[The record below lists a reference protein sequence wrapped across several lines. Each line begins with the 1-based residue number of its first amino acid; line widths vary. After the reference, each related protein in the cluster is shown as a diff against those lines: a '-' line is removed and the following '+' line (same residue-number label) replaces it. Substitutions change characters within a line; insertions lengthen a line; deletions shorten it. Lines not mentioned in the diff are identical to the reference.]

1 MSEALH
7 VVCPHCDA
15 VNRVPAEKLAAGEG
29 GRCGRCHKPLFD
41 GHPVALTAERFD
53 THVSRSDVPVLVDF
67 WAAWCGPCQ
76 MMAPVFEEAARRLEP
91 RVRLAKL
98 DTDAAPQVAGRYG
111 IRGIP
116 TLILF
121 RRGQEV
127 ARVSGAM
134 DLGRLLAWVEQHL

>member
-15 VNRVPAEKLAAGEG
+15 VNRVPAEKLDAGEG

>member
-1 MSEALH
+1 MSEGLH

-41 GHPVALTAERFD
+41 GHPVALTAENFD

-76 MMAPVFEEAARRLEP
+76 MMAPVFGEAARRLEP

-98 DTDAAPQVAGRYG
+98 DTDAAPQVAGRHG

-121 RRGQEV
+121 CRGQEV

>member
-7 VVCPHCDA
+7 VVCPRCET
-15 VNRVPAEKLAAGEG
+15 VNRVPADRLAAGEG
-29 GRCGRCHKPLFD
+29 GNCGRCHRPLFD
-41 GHPVALTAERFD
+41 GHPVTLTAESFD
-53 THVSRSDVPVLVDF
+53 THVGRSEIPVLVDF

-98 DTDAAPQVAGRYG
+98 DTDAAPQVAGRHG

-121 RRGQEV
+121 RKGREV

>member
-1 MSEALH
+1 MSEGLH
-7 VVCPHCDA
+7 VVCPHCDT

-29 GRCGRCHKPLFD
+29 GRCGRCHRPLFD
-41 GHPVALTAERFD
+41 GHPVALTAQNFD

-76 MMAPVFEEAARRLEP
+76 MMAPVFGEAARRLEP

-98 DTDAAPQVAGRYG
+98 DTDAAPQVAGRHG

>member
-1 MSEALH
+1 MSKALH
-7 VVCPHCDA
+7 VVCPHCDT
-15 VNRVPAEKLAAGEG
+15 VNRAPAEKLAADEG
-29 GRCGRCHKPLFD
+29 GRCGRCHKPLFE
-41 GHPVALTAERFD
+41 GHPVALTAENFD
-53 THVSRSDVPVLVDF
+53 THVGRSDVPVLVDF

-98 DTDAAPQVAGRYG
+98 DTDAAPQVAGRLG

-121 RRGQEV
+121 REGREV
-127 ARVSGAM
+127 ARTSGAM